1 MHYTIEGDNY
11 ALLKINLDGET
22 VYAETGSVV
31 LIDGTVEVSTTSYDG
46 IVKGILRKIFA
57 GESIFLLKLS
67 GLGEVWLS
75 PPLPGE
81 IAAVHLKGDCF
92 VVQDYA
98 YLAHAGK
105 LKFSFEHK
113 GLKSLLSTEL
123 VWLKVCGEGTLWV
136 SGYGHLR
143 WIEVKPNQKLDPMHF
158 VVFPEC
164 EYELEGITEGFK
176 NNLLDGEADF
186 IKFEKPT
193 KVLIQSRIVPP
204 LAQAVSRFT
213 PQKAFKN
220 LLFKRK
226 PF

>member
-1 MHYTIEGDNY
+1 MRYTIEGDDY
-11 ALLKINLDGET
+11 ALLKINLEGET

-31 LIDGTVEVSTTSYDG
+31 LIDETVEVSITSYDG
-46 IVKGILRKIFA
+46 ILKGLMRKFLS
-57 GESIFLLKLS
+57 GEGVFLTKLS
-67 GLGEVWLS
+67 GRGEVWLS
-75 PPLPGE
+75 PSLPGE
-81 IAAVHLKGDCF
+81 IAAIKLSGNCF
-92 VVQDYA
+92 IVQDYS
-98 YLAHAGK
+98 YLAHSGK

-113 GLKSLLSTEL
+113 GLKSLLGTEL

-164 EYELEGITEGFK
+164 GYELEGITEGFK

-186 IKFEKPT
+186 IKFEKTT

-204 LAQAVSRFT
+204 LAQVVSRFT
-213 PQKAFKN
+213 PQKALKN